1 MLQVQV
7 SPSYT
12 NTLTLPD
19 FEDTNIDTQ
28 KEAYFVYT
36 SPIVQAGV
44 TATADNDSVDIKTR
58 IAELE
63 KAVKASNIANHFVP
77 AEEAKE
83 GRCHRKSRE
92 KGEHFHRMGT

>member
-1 MLQVQV
+1 MLVIIAGLIETGTGLEPAMLQVQA

-63 KAVKASNIANHFVP
+63 KRSKHP
-77 AEEAKE
+77 
-83 GRCHRKSRE
+83 
-92 KGEHFHRMGT
+92 T